1 MGRIGRTYP
10 RAPELRQAPIS
21 KGRVLFLSP
30 THALRYRLHRTQT
43 LVWLCLII
51 GIIGASVTASF

>member
-1 MGRIGRTYP
+1 MMGRIGRTYP
-10 RAPELRQAPIS
+10 RPATAAKVTIP

-30 THALRYRLHRTQT
+30 LGALRYRLQRAQP

-51 GIIGASVTASF
+51 ALVISALTPN